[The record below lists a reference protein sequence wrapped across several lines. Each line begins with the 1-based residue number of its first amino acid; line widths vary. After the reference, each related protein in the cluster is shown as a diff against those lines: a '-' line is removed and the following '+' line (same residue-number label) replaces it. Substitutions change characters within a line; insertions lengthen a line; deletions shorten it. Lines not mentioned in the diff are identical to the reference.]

1 MVVVVRIS
9 RSLSCVCVFP
19 NFKKMDMCIINII
32 INIHLARF
40 IDFFCLFEIKNN
52 KRLCDNI
59 IYDTTRI
66 KHVHQLCFNFLYS
79 IRTTSFDDGGQFILF
94 NYLFVFFC
102 CWSFPLIYFWMDI
115 SMTLTSFQ
123 MHTI

>member
-19 NFKKMDMCIINII
+19 NFFKKMDMCIINII

-66 KHVHQLCFNFLYS
+66 KHVHQLCFNFLYT

-94 NYLFVFFC
+94 NFLFVLFFFVGHFP
-102 CWSFPLIYFWMDI
+102 SFTFGWIY
-115 SMTLTSFQ
+115 Q
-123 MHTI
+123 